1 MVVVSDT
8 TTMSNLLI
16 VGHIDL
22 LQKLYGTISI
32 PTAVRDEL
40 RNLVSH
46 RTQVDQFLNQPWVT
60 IHSVT
65 QKEYTLL
72 LRQQLD
78 VGEAEA
84 IALAV
89 EMNAD
94 LLIVDELKGR
104 AVAKSLGLLVIGTL
118 GILVAAKREGLVS
131 QVGPVLNQLKMNA
144 GFWVSDSLQKQ
155 VLESVNEL

>member
-8 TTMSNLLI
+8 TTLSNLLLI
-16 VGHIDL
+16 GHIDL
-22 LQKLYGTISI
+22 LQKLYGSISI

-46 RTQVDQFLNQPWVT
+46 RTQVDQFLNQPWVAV
-60 IHSVT
+60 HSIG
-65 QKEYTLL
+65 QKEYALL

-78 VGEAEA
+78 IGEAEA
-84 IALAV
+84 IALVV

-104 AVAKSLGLLVIGTL
+104 AVAKSLGLAVIGTL
-118 GILVAAKREGLVS
+118 GILVAAKREGLIG
-131 QVGPVLNQLKMNA
+131 QVEPVLNQLKMNA
-144 GFWVSDSLQKQ
+144 GFWVSASLQRH

>member
-1 MVVVSDT
+1 MVVISDT
-8 TTMSNLLI
+8 TTLSNLLI
-16 VGHIDL
+16 IDQIDL

-40 RNLVSH
+40 FKLVSY

-60 IHSVT
+60 IYSVT
-65 QKEYTLL
+65 QKEYALL

-78 VGEAEA
+78 IGEAEA

-104 AVAKSLGLLVIGTL
+104 AVAKSLGLSVIGTL
-118 GILVAAKREGLVS
+118 GILVAAKREGLIS
-131 QVGPVLNQLKMNA
+131 QVESALNQLRTNA
-144 GFWVSDSLQKQ
+144 GFWVSASLQKQ
-155 VLESVNEL
+155 VLKSVDEL